1 MLPAGRYQLDEPIGT
16 GGSCQAWRATDTVL
30 SRSVAVKLLHAG
42 YAEQAE
48 TLARFKAE
56 AQHAGSL
63 SHPNI
68 ARVYAYGEPADGQP
82 PDLVMSLTAK
92 DPALRPGTAAEVAD
106 HVARLRDGLEDRA
119 DVTPPPWPPWCC
131 SP

>member
-1 MLPAGRYQLDEPIGT
+1 MLLAGRYQLDEPIGT
-16 GGSCQAWRATDTVL
+16 GGSCQARATDTVL

-42 YAEQAE
+42 YAQQAE

-68 ARVYAYGEPADGQP
+68 ARVYDYGEPADGQP
-82 PDLVMSLTAK
+82 PYLVMELIDGPGLAGALAGGAGSGSRAAGL
-92 DPALRPGTAAEVAD
+92 PAAAAALVG
-106 HVARLRDGLEDRA
+106 AR
-119 DVTPPPWPPWCC
+119 
-131 SP
+131 